1 LQHHLRPS
9 PHDAPATRSWGSEP
23 GASLSIVRPGALLAA
38 ALCVALLLAACSAA
52 SGPPLSPFPTLGTG
66 PSASTPPPGA
76 VQPPIDDVDEA
87 IAAVAAVEPQFLGYR
102 PLDPNVIGASAWV
115 EVADGEDVITLTF
128 VRGWGDCPA
137 GCINR
142 AYAKFE
148 VHKQDG
154 TVIKVCEWQQG
165 EEAVGTPC

>member
-1 LQHHLRPS
+1 
-9 PHDAPATRSWGSEP
+9 
-23 GASLSIVRPGALLAA
+23 
-38 ALCVALLLAACSAA
+38 
-52 SGPPLSPFPTLGTG
+52 
-66 PSASTPPPGA
+66 
-76 VQPPIDDVDEA
+76 VQPPIEDVDEA
-87 IAAVAAVEPQFLGYR
+87 IAAVAAVDPQFLGYR
-102 PLDPNVIGASAWV
+102 PLDPDVIGASAWV
-115 EVADGEDVITLTF
+115 EVAEGEDVIVLTF

-154 TVIKVCEWQQG
+154 TVVKVCEWQQG

>member
-1 LQHHLRPS
+1 LQHHIR
-9 PHDAPATRSWGSEP
+9 RS
-23 GASLSIVRPGALLAA
+23 GALLVGT
-38 ALCVALLLAACSAA
+38 LSLMLVLAACSAGSAPPSSPSPTSGA
-52 SGPPLSPFPTLGTG
+52 S
-66 PSASTPPPGA
+66 PSASAPPG
-76 VQPPIDDVDEA
+76 VQPPIEDVDEA
-87 IAAVAAVEPQFLGYR
+87 IAAVAAVDPQFLGYR
-102 PLDPNVIGASAWV
+102 PLDPDVIGASAWV
-115 EVADGEDVITLTF
+115 DVAEGEDVIVLTF

-154 TVIKVCEWQQG
+154 TVVKVCEWQQG